1 MRAGDGKEGSKLAAL
16 HPGDPD
22 PGQAC
27 ALPRPFLPFPPRP
40 FSRAAMRLVRFPPRA
55 MITSG
60 LAHGP
65 SIRRRTAWTT
75 PGWRR
80 CIQLGKVG
88 SSIDRIREGHRHR
101 LSTTVGVRRYRGG
114 NGRSSRRVRFGSIV
128 SSAPSVSSAAI
139 CLKASTGFP
148 ITSGPARLRALRRA
162 MRRSAR
168 PGGCPHAR
176 GKDNQRGFHQCCDP
190 CQFG

>member
-40 FSRAAMRLVRFPPRA
+40 FSRAAIRLVRFPPRDDHQRPGTRA
-55 MITSG
+55 IHSAPDGMANTGMAALHSPG
-60 LAHGP
+60 
-65 SIRRRTAWTT
+65 RRGVKHR
-75 PGWRR
+75 
-80 CIQLGKVG
+80 
-88 SSIDRIREGHRHR
+88 RIREGHRHR
-101 LSTTVGVRRYRGG
+101 LSTTVGVCRYRGG
-114 NGRSSRRVRFGSIV
+114 NGRSRRVRFGSIV

-139 CLKASTGFP
+139 CLKASMIGFP
-148 ITSGPARLRALRRA
+148 ITSGPARFRALRRA

-168 PGGCPHAR
+168 PGGCPHAP
-176 GKDNQRGFHQCCDP
+176 GKDNQRGFHRCCDP